1 MTPVPA
7 GQARDQIDH
16 AVAQWVE
23 QRPDLDFSAMGV
35 IARLAR
41 LTAVGGRVIDRVF
54 ESAGI
59 DRGEFNVLASL
70 RREGAP
76 FQLTPSELTDR
87 DLTTRGGMTK
97 RLDRLESRGLVMRRA
112 NGADRRS
119 LLVSLTA
126 AGLEVIDTLIER
138 HTANQ
143 SAALSVLSAEQRQAL
158 DDAVRLL
165 LGSLDGT
172 HSAAE
177 ADTVDA
183 VTRDAGSPS

>member
-1 MTPVPA
+1 MNYTTPVPA
-7 GQARDQIDH
+7 GQPRDQIDY

-41 LTAVGGRVIDRVF
+41 LTAIGGRAIDRVF

-126 AGLEVIDTLIER
+126 EGLDLIDTLIER

-143 SAALSVLSAEQRQAL
+143 AAALSVLSAEQRQAL
-158 DDAVRLL
+158 DEAVRRL

-172 HSAAE
+172 
-177 ADTVDA
+177 A

>member
-1 MTPVPA
+1 MTPDPT
-7 GQARDQIDH
+7 GQVRDQIDH

-23 QRPDLDFSAMGV
+23 QRPDLDFSAMGL

-41 LTAVGGRVIDRVF
+41 LNAIGGRAIDRVF
-54 ESAGI
+54 ETEGI

-76 FQLTPSELTDR
+76 FELTPSELTDR

-97 RLDRLESRGLVMRRA
+97 RLDRLESRGLVERRA

-126 AGLEVIDTLIER
+126 TGRQVIDTLIER

-143 SAALSVLSAEQRQAL
+143 AAALSVLSVEQRHAL
-158 DDAVRLL
+158 DDAVRRLL
-165 LGSLDGT
+165 SSLDATNGRV
-172 HSAAE
+172 
-177 ADTVDA
+177 DTD
-183 VTRDAGSPS
+183 SPS

>member
-1 MTPVPA
+1 MNYTTPGAA
-7 GQARDQIDH
+7 GQARDQVDH

-41 LTAVGGRVIDRVF
+41 LTAVGGRAIDRVF
-54 ESAGI
+54 ESAGV

-97 RLDRLESRGLVMRRA
+97 RLDRLESRGLVVRRA

-126 AGLEVIDTLIER
+126 AGLEVIDRLIEQ

-143 SAALSVLSAEQRQAL
+143 AAALSVLSAEQRQAL
-158 DDAVRLL
+158 DDAVRRL
-165 LGSLDGT
+165 LGSLDGE
-172 HSAAE
+172 H
-177 ADTVDA
+177 DT
-183 VTRDAGSPS
+183 RPP

>member
-1 MTPVPA
+1 MTPDPA
-7 GQARDQIDH
+7 GQARDPIDH

-41 LTAVGGRVIDRVF
+41 LTAIGGRAIDRVF
-54 ESAGI
+54 ESAGV

-76 FQLTPSELTDR
+76 FELTPSELTDR

-126 AGLEVIDTLIER
+126 AGLAVIDDLIEQ

-143 SAALSVLSAEQRQAL
+143 AAALSVLSDAQRQAL
-158 DDAVRLL
+158 DDAVRRLL
-165 LGSLDGT
+165 SSLEGD
-172 HSAAE
+172 H
-177 ADTVDA
+177 VDA
-183 VTRDAGSPS
+183 DAIDARSSS

>member
-1 MTPVPA
+1 MNYTTPGA
-7 GQARDQIDH
+7 TGQARDQVDH

-41 LTAVGGRVIDRVF
+41 LNAVGGRAIDRVF
-54 ESAGI
+54 ESAGV

-97 RLDRLESRGLVMRRA
+97 RLDRLESRGLVVRRA

-126 AGLEVIDTLIER
+126 AGLEVIDRLIEQ

-143 SAALSVLSAEQRQAL
+143 AAALSVLSAEQRQAL
-158 DDAVRLL
+158 DDAVRRLL
-165 LGSLDGT
+165 STLEGT
-172 HSAAE
+172 H
-177 ADTVDA
+177 ADADA
-183 VTRDAGSPS
+183 IDAGSPS